1 MPDFFY
7 VGFGNA
13 YMKVTELF
21 PQSFLYS
28 YTVEM
33 FLSGGS
39 QDHKRAGPW
48 QSHFKSLLY
57 HIHRHPVGQSKSSGH
72 DQCQCAVCFLFLPD
86 KWTQVQ
92 SFQTAHIYIPFLWAW
107 SPDMAQGLIVDN
119 EEAMLGKSWP
129 PCSFLTAMELK
140 AGSSIPEASRMD
152 QDGCSI
158 LRWSSKCSHIHST
171 TVTPLFILETNVGP
185 THTWGWVPER
195 QHTRRWG
202 T

>member
-7 VGFGNA
+7 VGFGNT

-57 HIHRHPVGQSKSSGH
+57 HIHRHPVGQLSSH
-72 DQCQCAVCFLFLPD
+72 DQCQCTVRFLFLPD

-92 SFQTAHIYIPFLWAW
+92 SFQTAHIYIPFLWVW
-107 SPDMAQGLIVDN
+107 SPDMAQGLIVDS
-119 EEAMLGKSWP
+119 EEAMLAITWGLCWGSPGLLARPWQLWN
-129 PCSFLTAMELK
+129 SGQAARFQRQ
-140 AGSSIPEASRMD
+140 AGWIRMD
-152 QDGCSI
+152 AIFLGGHLSVVTYTQQ
-158 LRWSSKCSHIHST
+158 RWPHF
-171 TVTPLFILETNVGP
+171 LY
-185 THTWGWVPER
+185 
-195 QHTRRWG
+195 
-202 T
+202 